1 MKSPS
6 RICREEVEDGIWYI
20 LEVVENTLKNSLGD
34 NILEKMIYNLMAV
47 FEELRSLR
55 DVDKV

>member
-1 MKSPS
+1 M
-6 RICREEVEDGIWYI
+6 EDGIWYI

>member
-1 MKSPS
+1 
-6 RICREEVEDGIWYI
+6 VEDGIWYI